1 MATSNELLL
10 RFFRSEDDPLIPH
23 RHEDVVCF
31 SDNDLEWYHNFIQ
44 WIFPT
49 WQPSGACPNAPTI
62 DEHFAEQLCADKC
75 ALKNFCKSC
84 QRYLNYMNIDCD
96 GNSHIVDSTRSE
108 LFYEL
113 PYHNYLRFTRMLDS
127 LNQTGHKQCSKAVY
141 EKMFEVMSR
150 NRNAWQ
156 LYLRQDSIKYW
167 RQTQVGRKC
176 RKIIFHDFDNTLFE
190 PDYIAAINHVIDETK
205 AEIVISSSWKI
216 DMSVEDIQRMWKAS
230 NLPGIPIDVTPA
242 ISRHKGDEIAAWL
255 TLCPDPCRYVIID
268 DGQREQFNTNQY
280 PHLIITNAFFGLT
293 MSLANKAIDILNN
306 FI

>member
-96 GNSHIVDSTRSE
+96 GISHIVDSTRSE

-127 LNQTGHKQCSKAVY
+127 LKVRLDSLENATAVITIISDGLENASKHYSIYAVADRIDALKGQGVMFVFMGTNQDVALTAASLHIDNYRVFEYTAEGMKEAWQSGIDASADYY
-141 EKMFEVMSR
+141 ERMSQYNKDTKGMSR
-150 NRNAWQ
+150 QERN
-156 LYLRQDSIKYW
+156 
-167 RQTQVGRKC
+167 
-176 RKIIFHDFDNTLFE
+176 
-190 PDYIAAINHVIDETK
+190 DYYRDRNK
-205 AEIVISSSWKI
+205 
-216 DMSVEDIQRMWKAS
+216 EDGWFK
-230 NLPGIPIDVTPA
+230 
-242 ISRHKGDEIAAWL
+242 
-255 TLCPDPCRYVIID
+255 
-268 DGQREQFNTNQY
+268 
-280 PHLIITNAFFGLT
+280 
-293 MSLANKAIDILNN
+293 
-306 FI
+306 

>member
-1 MATSNELLL
+1 MATNNKLLL
-10 RFFRSEDDPLIPH
+10 RFFRNENAPDIPY
-23 RHEDVVCF
+23 RHEEVVCF
-31 SDNDLEWYHNFIQ
+31 SNNDLEWHHNFIQ
-44 WIFPT
+44 WIYPT
-49 WQPSGACPNAPTI
+49 LQPSGACQNAPTI

-84 QRYLNYMNIDCD
+84 QRYLNYMNFDCD
-96 GNSHIVDSTRSE
+96 GNSHIIDSTRNE

-127 LNQTGHKQCSKAVY
+127 LNQTGHELCSKAVY
-141 EKMFEVMSR
+141 EKMFEVMNR

-156 LYLRQDSIKYW
+156 LYQRPDSIEYW
-167 RQTQVGRKC
+167 RRTQVGRKC
-176 RKIIFHDFDNTLFE
+176 RRIIFLDFNDALFNS
-190 PDYIAAINHVIDETK
+190 DCIAALMHIIHETK
-205 AEIVISSSWKI
+205 AEIVISSSSKTDI
-216 DMSVEDIQRMWKAS
+216 SLDEIQRKWKER
-230 NLPGIPIDVTPA
+230 NLPGMPIDVTPS
-242 ISRHKGDEIAAWL
+242 ISRHRGDEIAAWL

>member
-96 GNSHIVDSTRSE
+96 GNSHSTSCRTIIICGLQECLIRS
-108 LFYEL
+108 
-113 PYHNYLRFTRMLDS
+113 T
-127 LNQTGHKQCSKAVY
+127 KQ
-141 EKMFEVMSR
+141 
-150 NRNAWQ
+150 
-156 LYLRQDSIKYW
+156 
-167 RQTQVGRKC
+167 
-176 RKIIFHDFDNTLFE
+176 
-190 PDYIAAINHVIDETK
+190 
-205 AEIVISSSWKI
+205 VIS
-216 DMSVEDIQRMWKAS
+216 
-230 NLPGIPIDVTPA
+230 
-242 ISRHKGDEIAAWL
+242 
-255 TLCPDPCRYVIID
+255 
-268 DGQREQFNTNQY
+268 
-280 PHLIITNAFFGLT
+280 NAPKRFMKRCLR
-293 MSLANKAIDILNN
+293 
-306 FI
+306 